1 MSQEKGSWLKKGVI
15 EGTRLLGFQS
25 KHWEARTLGIKMR
38 DISCLNFLLSDPKIK
53 KSCSTLE
60 KMGILFLK

>member
-1 MSQEKGSWLKKGVI
+1 MSQEKASWLKKGLI

-38 DISCLNFLLSDPKIK
+38 DISCLNFLLSDPKK
-53 KSCSTLE
+53 KV
-60 KMGILFLK
+60 FQH

>member
-53 KSCSTLE
+53 KKFFNIEENGDLV
-60 KMGILFLK
+60 F